1 MLHRI
6 MSDFA
11 LNDPVHVERESQQ
24 LEGLIA
30 YIGLVQFSDSCDW
43 VGVRLTG
50 ASVGLGKNDGSV
62 KGERYFQCGPNNG
75 VFVRSS
81 NLTKRTLTRLD
92 ELRLKR
98 ELAKVN
104 AGIPTGV
111 ASPSIPSTS
120 NSVSTP
126 RKGSATKRSEVS
138 LRPPPSTTKTVSTP
152 LVAPATTSQKS
163 KLEELRERRA
173 ALDAA
178 KTLATQPADMTRPTS
193 PTAPDSVNHDGDNPV
208 DFKISSLQGQL
219 KDTQQQLS
227 ETSERLKV
235 KEEEN
240 SSLQQILSKVEQ
252 DLHDAFKKVDEAT
265 SAIPPPLTI
274 GISDAALQDERTQ
287 TTDAL
292 HLLQQKSRGQCDELD
307 QMKVELSSLKM
318 DLEREREGRASD
330 VRDLTNTKSELSIL
344 QHEVQ
349 AMSDQNTVRST
360 SDATHYKERAK
371 LQAELGAMKRTIEAL
386 EAEKTEMEGD
396 IEELTMD
403 KEQLEAEKEGLQ
415 DKLDEL
421 KIDAETAQMEVEELK
436 LELNDVN
443 DRNSNFNGYN
453 QMTPSPDVDNAM
465 QTLTCQNGRL
475 REALIR
481 LREQSSIE
489 KMDLGKELRA
499 AEKMAV
505 EGSALISEVKNL
517 RSTTKVLQCQIADLK
532 DVVEEGSAFESMV
545 EDLSDRVMALEDE
558 NVSLQSIIR
567 ELEEAADIA
576 AEMEEVYADENKAV
590 MRDIEGRD
598 AIIRNLEEAIRMQR
612 RREEDFQRTVG
623 NYRNTVDTLKQER
636 NQLLALQRGGEGEK
650 SDLLATSQKALARA
664 AHLVS
669 DAANARKREAA
680 VAFVQVECQ
689 LQRHLAERLESF
701 LPPGV
706 VGSEL
711 AAVRGELVLSSVV
724 DKSSKAL
731 EEMETIF
738 LQAIRTGISEIIS
751 ISNEKGDTQ
760 SFDISD
766 DAAQGIETMLHQ
778 SEYAVSTINVSSNLI
793 RFLVAGQWPDLLT
806 MNDSA
811 ELGAILGH
819 SLADID
825 SSMIST
831 LKLLKEEGV
840 LLPHRSHLGAFQQCI
855 QTTLQAL
862 DSSIDR
868 DGQPL
873 LSRDWNPP
881 ALQLFKN
888 VVTAKFLCLGAAS
901 VVACTV
907 SPEDSTSSSGSSAPV
922 ATHCNRAL
930 KGLMIKLEQITGE
943 ARKMGP
949 RLARLD
955 VSNKKIVKELEGV
968 ATEWMTASQM
978 LLDNIKAMFT
988 SKTAFKVATLL
999 QCENAS
1005 DVVIKALSQLS
1016 SSLRAADL
1024 NAEVDAGAH
1033 PFSSEVKDPWSGIT
1047 CLAQSVRAIDGDRD
1061 DVHFIVRAQKTE
1073 QRFAEAI
1080 ENVPK
1085 LDAATLKIATLE
1097 KSLSSRTKEIAMQ
1110 NARLSELEK
1119 VMTKSSINTMP
1130 IAKMSVVASS
1140 AEEIGNL
1147 KEENRVLTE
1156 AIDVLQHQVDEYEYE
1171 IRAVKDPKSPKVRG
1185 ATTPRRATTG
1195 LFSSGRS
1202 TRGIDDISGGTETS
1216 PASVAAF
1223 EAVFYRPILASTQ
1236 RETSHWKAMSM
1247 SSTLLDL
1254 PSLSF
1259 PNGSSLFGESKE
1271 QDSPFAMLEAA
1282 RSALRLAKASTSLV
1296 DLTRPSQRALYFH
1309 AMTKTAA
1316 AEVMLKEAIKHAQPL
1331 IAHSRA
1337 SGSPLVTDALL
1348 GRVKFPDLAEST
1360 TISVTVDREGIN
1372 RLQRLMI
1379 Q

>member
-1 MLHRI
+1 MLYRI
-6 MSDFA
+6 MSDYT
-11 LNDPVHVERESQQ
+11 LNDPVHVERDSQQ

-30 YIGLVQFSDSCDW
+30 YIGLVQFSDSSDW

-81 NLTKRTLTRLD
+81 NLTKRTLTRLE

-104 AGIPTGV
+104 AGSATGLAPTY
-111 ASPSIPSTS
+111 IPSAGI
-120 NSVSTP
+120 SVATP
-126 RKGSATKRSEVS
+126 RKSGATKRSDES
-138 LRPPPSTTKTVSTP
+138 SRPPPSTTKTVSTP
-152 LVAPATTSQKS
+152 LAVPATTSQKS

-178 KTLATQPADMTRPTS
+178 KTLTTQPADITGS
-193 PTAPDSVNHDGDNPV
+193 PSPIAPDSASHVDSPV
-208 DFKISSLQGQL
+208 DLKMSSLQGQL
-219 KDTQQQLS
+219 NDIQQQLS
-227 ETSERLKV
+227 DTSERLKV

-252 DLHDAFKKVDEAT
+252 DLHDAFKKIEEAT
-265 SAIPPPLTI
+265 SAIPPPFTI
-274 GISDAALQDERTQ
+274 GTSDAALQHELAQ
-287 TTDAL
+287 ATDAL
-292 HLLQQKSRGQCDELD
+292 HLLQQQCRGQCDELD
-307 QMKVELSSLKM
+307 QAKVELSSYKV

-330 VRDLTNTKSELSIL
+330 VRNLTNTKSELLVL
-344 QHEVQ
+344 QNEVQ

-386 EAEKTEMEGD
+386 EAEKSEMEGD
-396 IEELTMD
+396 IEELTLD
-403 KEQLEAEKEGLQ
+403 KEQLEAENEGLQ

-436 LELNDVN
+436 LELDDVHG
-443 DRNSNFNGYN
+443 RNINLNSYN
-453 QMTPSPDVDNAM
+453 QMTPSSDVDNAM
-465 QTLTCQNGRL
+465 QTLSSQNGRL

-489 KMDLGKELRA
+489 KMDMSKELRA
-499 AEKMAV
+499 AEKIAIQ
-505 EGSALISEVKNL
+505 ESALTFEVENL

-545 EDLSDRVMALEDE
+545 EDLSDRVMSLEDE
-558 NVSLQSIIR
+558 NVSLQSTIR
-567 ELEEAADIA
+567 ELEEAVDIA
-576 AEMEEVYADENKAV
+576 AEMEEVYADENKSV
-590 MRDIEGRD
+590 LKDIEGRD

-623 NYRNTVDTLKQER
+623 NFRNTVDTLKQER

-650 SDLLATSQKALARA
+650 SNLLATSQKALARA

-669 DAANARKREAA
+669 DATNSRKREAA
-680 VAFVQVECQ
+680 AAFVQVECQ

-724 DKSSKAL
+724 DKASKAL

-738 LQAIRTGISEIIS
+738 FQAIRTGISEVIS
-751 ISNEKGDTQ
+751 GSSEKGDTE
-760 SFDISD
+760 SFHLSD

-778 SEYAVSTINVSSNLI
+778 SEYAVSTINASSHLI

-806 MNDSA
+806 INDSA

-819 SLADID
+819 SLSDID
-825 SSMIST
+825 SVMTST

-840 LLPHRSHLGAFQQCI
+840 LLPHRSHLGAFQQCV
-855 QTTLQAL
+855 QTTMQGL

-868 DGQPL
+868 GGQPL
-873 LSRDWNPP
+873 FSGDWNPP

-888 VVTAKFLCLGAAS
+888 VVTAKFLCLTAAS
-901 VVACTV
+901 VVACAV
-907 SPEDSTSSSGSSAPV
+907 SPEDSSPLPDSSVPT

-930 KGLMIKLEQITGE
+930 KGLMIRLEQITGE
-943 ARKMGP
+943 ACKMGP
-949 RLARLD
+949 RLARLN
-955 VSNKKIVKELEGV
+955 VNNKKIVKEFEGV
-968 ATEWMTASQM
+968 ATEWMAVSKL
-978 LLDNIKAMFT
+978 LLDSIKAMFT
-988 SKTAFKVATLL
+988 SKTAFKVATLVH
-999 QCENAS
+999 CETAS
-1005 DVVIKALSQLS
+1005 DVVIKILSKLS

-1024 NAEVDAGAH
+1024 NADIDADAH
-1033 PFSSEVKDPWSGIT
+1033 PFSSEAKDQWSGIT
-1047 CLAQSVRAIDGDRD
+1047 RIAQSVRAIDGDKD
-1061 DVHFIVRAQKTE
+1061 DVNFIVRAQNTE

-1080 ENVPK
+1080 ENEPK
-1085 LDAATLKIATLE
+1085 LDAATLRIAILE
-1097 KSLSSRTKEIAMQ
+1097 KSLSSRAKEIAMQ
-1110 NARLSELEK
+1110 SARISELEK
-1119 VMTKSSINTMP
+1119 CMTKSSISTMP
-1130 IAKMSVVASS
+1130 KTKKLVEVSS
-1140 AEEIGNL
+1140 AGEIGNL

-1171 IRAVKDPKSPKVRG
+1171 IRAVKDPKSPKARG
-1185 ATTPRRATTG
+1185 ATTPRRAPTG

-1202 TRGIDDISGGTETS
+1202 TRGIDDLSGGAETS

-1223 EAVFYRPILASTQ
+1223 EAVFLSTY
-1236 RETSHWKAMSM
+1236 TGVH
-1247 SSTLLDL
+1247 
-1254 PSLSF
+1254 
-1259 PNGSSLFGESKE
+1259 
-1271 QDSPFAMLEAA
+1271 
-1282 RSALRLAKASTSLV
+1282 
-1296 DLTRPSQRALYFH
+1296 
-1309 AMTKTAA
+1309 
-1316 AEVMLKEAIKHAQPL
+1316 
-1331 IAHSRA
+1331 
-1337 SGSPLVTDALL
+1337 
-1348 GRVKFPDLAEST
+1348 
-1360 TISVTVDREGIN
+1360 
-1372 RLQRLMI
+1372 
-1379 Q
+1379 